1 VGDEQIEIQQPGA
14 VIQPVWQEFTT
25 EKVNL
30 NLEFTV
36 HPRSIVDLS
45 KGW

>member
-14 VIQPVWQEFTT
+14 VIQGLFGTT

-30 NLEFTV
+30 NL
-36 HPRSIVDLS
+36 P
-45 KGW
+45 